1 MRNKEKRRLSI
12 LELTLSGYTQQK
24 IAQKLNIS
32 TSTVF
37 REIQRIRKG
46 SEHWLENIAK
56 QDLPHIIREG
66 IDGLKQ
72 DLMLLTELL
81 DEPTVKKN
89 PDMQLRIL
97 KQITLVRNHYVT
109 QLVGMPMAWSLEV
122 LRKKYGEI
130 RIPYATMDSLNG
142 ITGVTKTK

>member
-1 MRNKEKRRLSI
+1 MKNKEKRRLLI

-37 REIQRIRKG
+37 REIQRIRKS

-72 DLMLLTELL
+72 DLMQLTELL

-109 QLVGMPMAWSLEV
+109 QLVGIPLGWSLEV

-130 RIPYATMDSLNG
+130 SIPYSAMNSLNG
-142 ITGVTKTK
+142 ISGVTKTK